1 MLRPIA
7 VLAIAL
13 AIVSST
19 AVTSHAA
26 QLGVGLHYQRSV
38 GDFDVDTLD
47 KNDFTIFG
55 SYTVPLALVKIEGD
69 IELTPDYLG
78 SDNMLIQPAAYGL
91 LDLGLAYAGLGIGI
105 GYLDGDWASSPFYA
119 LRGGVELGLGGLAV
133 DGFLEYRF
141 QDAGFGDAIDD
152 LNLDA
157 FRLGAQVK
165 FGG

>member
-1 MLRPIA
+1 MRRALSLV
-7 VLAIAL
+7 VLVFVVAA
-13 AIVSST
+13 T
-19 AVTSHAA
+19 ATTAHATQFGA
-26 QLGVGLHYQRSV
+26 GLHYQRSV
-38 GDFDVDTLD
+38 GDFDVDDLD

-55 SYTVPLALVKIEGD
+55 SVTFPVALVKVEGD
-69 IELTPDYLG
+69 VELTPDYLG
-78 SDNMLIQPAAYGL
+78 SDNVLIQPAAYGL
-91 LDLGLAYAGLGIGI
+91 LDLGLAYGGLGIGI
-105 GYLDGDWASSPFYA
+105 GYLDGEWATNPFYA

-141 QDAGFGDAIDD
+141 QNASFGDAISD